1 MCTQI
6 NSLPAFSSPQTRRA
20 ISSAVIRCPRPRMS
34 SSMIWYSRLPKCTR
48 PAAVRSSNAC
58 VSSVTSPPRQRLRGK
73 AAASSGQ
80 RARSGDELRH
90 RQRRQDEV
98 IRARVA
104 RRDPEP
110 PFAARR
116 QQQQQRRRHAR
127 VAKPADPFRRV
138 FAKLFSPRRGRIA
151 LSSNERIAEFLDFAI
166 QAKFAYVNKQNAPH
180 KGERRQ
186 WIKLTGYEA
195 GRGSGC
201 NRAPCD
207 IPCAGSS
214 SLREKR
220 ADRPAG
226 RSRRQKPQGKQPQK
240 GQSA

>member
-20 ISSAVIRCPRPRMS
+20 ISSAAIRRPPPAHEQLDDLIFAVSQVHAAGGCPK
-34 SSMIWYSRLPKCTR
+34 LKCLR
-48 PAAVRSSNAC
+48 VQRHVA
-58 VSSVTSPPRQRLRGK
+58 PRQRLRGK

-98 IRARVA
+98 IRARVE

-116 QQQQQRRRHAR
+116 QQQQRRRHAR

-138 FAKLFSPRRGRIA
+138 FAKLFSPRRREN
-151 LSSNERIAEFLDFAI
+151 SPFL
-166 QAKFAYVNKQNAPH
+166 K
-180 KGERRQ
+180 
-186 WIKLTGYEA
+186 
-195 GRGSGC
+195 
-201 NRAPCD
+201 
-207 IPCAGSS
+207 
-214 SLREKR
+214 
-220 ADRPAG
+220 
-226 RSRRQKPQGKQPQK
+226 
-240 GQSA
+240 

>member
-20 ISSAVIRCPRPRMS
+20 ISSAAIRRPPPAHEQLDDL
-34 SSMIWYSRLPKCTR
+34 IFAVAQVHAAGGCLKFKCLR
-48 PAAVRSSNAC
+48 VQRHVA
-58 VSSVTSPPRQRLRGK
+58 PRQRLRGK

-98 IRARVA
+98 IRARVE

-116 QQQQQRRRHAR
+116 QQQQRRRHAR

-138 FAKLFSPRRGRIA
+138 FAKLFSPRRGEN
-151 LSSNERIAEFLDFAI
+151 SPFL
-166 QAKFAYVNKQNAPH
+166 K
-180 KGERRQ
+180 
-186 WIKLTGYEA
+186 
-195 GRGSGC
+195 
-201 NRAPCD
+201 
-207 IPCAGSS
+207 
-214 SLREKR
+214 
-220 ADRPAG
+220 
-226 RSRRQKPQGKQPQK
+226 
-240 GQSA
+240 